1 MKVRFSEKLS
11 RCTCCPR
18 RCGVDRLAGE
28 VSYCR
33 TAAHTL
39 VAHTGLHHGE
49 EPPIS
54 GSRGSGTIFFAG
66 CNLRCIF
73 CQNWQISQHFTPA
86 TIQEMDPEEL
96 VNEMLRLQARGAH
109 NINLVTP
116 SHVLWQVADAIGIA
130 RGRGLIIPVVYNS
143 GGYDSVEALKEIR
156 GLIDIYMPD
165 IKYMEREPAR
175 RYSGAVDYPE
185 IIPAVLQEMFD
196 QTGPLKTDKKGIA
209 TRGLLVRHLVLPGL
223 VENSRKCLEVVAGI
237 SHEIPVSLMSQYSP
251 QHKAARFPE
260 INRTLSAKE
269 YRKVVDYAL
278 SLGLETLFTQDISSQ
293 NNYLPDFDREK
304 PFK

>member
-1 MKVRFSEKLS
+1 
-11 RCTCCPR
+11 
-18 RCGVDRLAGE
+18 
-28 VSYCR
+28 
-33 TAAHTL
+33 L